1 MAVLHKAELVP
12 PMRDVMVAGQPWAAG
27 LDLSALRPLGSYRFG
42 DPDGEV
48 GIETTIV
55 RTGDGVLLQIP
66 LTYRGAPPAGAE
78 DALVATLRHSV
89 LGPRWAYDGCADPVA
104 VRALVTAA
112 LTGGHEAALEF
123 DAGDGVLT
131 RREPTVRVTGGGSP
145 GTTVPVVDVVRATS
159 GANATVIET
168 GGVGVTVRRRLDGV
182 SRLDGTP
189 LLGTWAGTAEPVVL
203 ATVR

>member
-1 MAVLHKAELVP
+1 MHAVLAGWLP
-12 PMRDVMVAGQPWAAG
+12 GQPWAAG
-27 LDLSALRPLGSYRFG
+27 LDLAGLRPLGSYRFD

-66 LTYRGAPPAGAE
+66 LTYRGAPLARAQ
-78 DALVATLRHSV
+78 DALVATPRHSV
-89 LGPRWAYDGCADPVA
+89 LGPRWVYDGCADPVA
-104 VRALVTAA
+104 VQALVTAV
-112 LTGGHEAALEF
+112 LTGGHEAELRY
-123 DAGDGVLT
+123 DAGDGVPT
-131 RREPTVRVTGGGSP
+131 RREPTVRVTGGGSA
-145 GTTVPVVDVVRATS
+145 GAAVPVVDLVRATS

-168 GGVGVTVRRRLDGV
+168 RGLGVTVRRRLDGV

-189 LLGTWAGTAEPVVL
+189 LLGRWDGLTRPVVL